1 MELIRD
7 FWHHR
12 KEEKTSG
19 APRNPEQNSVN
30 FLPVLSVGLAFWSFT
45 SSYLRNAARHT
56 DAVLFLRTPQIS
68 RTYQCHFG
76 IFSRLP
82 YITGCFICCFCLRF
96 FDFPCRVSKQKLGA
110 TVPCFSSLSARE
122 CPQRFASVPL
132 APFNFS
138 H

>member
-7 FWHHR
+7 FGHRR

-30 FLPVLSVGLAFWSFT
+30 FLPAFSVGLAFCSLT
-45 SSYLRNAARHT
+45 SSYLINA
-56 DAVLFLRTPQIS
+56 AVLFLRTPQIS
-68 RTYQCHFG
+68 RTDKCHFR
-76 IFSRLP
+76 IFSYLL

-96 FDFPCRVSKQKLGA
+96 FDFPCSVSKQNPGA

-122 CPQRFASVPL
+122 RPQRFASVPL

-138 H
+138 Y